1 MQALEALFP
10 TEDFTLL
17 AIIVV
22 LPLLGAVVNGVFGK
36 RLGREAATLMG
47 LGTVFLSFL
56 LSIATFLRLAELQ
69 EGEKAARLFWRGW
82 QWVSIS
88 LKGGGTAPVDIS
100 LSVDALSGT
109 MALVVTGVGF
119 LIHLYSAKYMEED
132 KGFERFFCYL
142 NLFIFSMLV
151 LIFGD
156 SLPVLFVG
164 WEGVGLC
171 SYLLIGFWYE
181 DSNNAAAGKK
191 AFITNRI
198 GDFGLLVAMG
208 LLINYTGALDWKG
221 IEAGANN
228 LMQPVQLWPFGS
240 YVPLADKLPG
250 GIGEWLNAP
259 RHVTAATLV
268 GLALFL
274 GCAGKSAQIPLY
286 VWLPDAMAGPTPVS
300 ALIHAATMVTAG
312 VYLVCR
318 MSFVFVLSPAAMFTV
333 AIVGALTAF
342 VAALI
347 AFAQTD
353 IKKVLAYSTVSQL
366 GYMFLGVGVGAFTA
380 GFFHVFTHAFF
391 KACMFLGAGSVIHA
405 MHARI
410 HDTARS
416 QDMRN
421 MGGLHKYMPYTF
433 WTFAVSWAA
442 IVGFPLT
449 SGFFSKDEIL
459 LKAFTS
465 QVVVPSGET
474 RVGMGTQQIEVFQW
488 PAWGGTVL
496 YALGFITAV
505 CTAFYMTRLLIGI
518 FFGEFRGWKIV
529 KGYKP
534 DPHEHH
540 DDHAHGSHDHELG
553 LALKGPKPHES
564 PWQMWVPL
572 AILAAFAGLAGFL
585 NAHLFHLHPFD
596 SWLEPV
602 FEKASE
608 HVKLIDG
615 AEGYVYPLLGLAILA
630 FAGGVGAAYY
640 VYVKERGEPAHRFT
654 EAFPGVH
661 RFAEDKFRV
670 DEFYEETAIGSVD
683 SLAEVGVV
691 ADKWL
696 MDGVVAR
703 LTAFV
708 VGAAGGLLRFLQNGR
723 VQAYSLSM
731 LAGVGLLGWLLLSPS
746 AQARTRLDSDKGL
759 YSVSAAP
766 GLGYS
771 YRWDAN
777 GDGEW
782 DSNDFGSASEVSVT
796 LEVAQRR
803 TVRLEVM
810 NAFGRTATADVELE
824 RPRPDRSG
832 PLPIPP
838 EGQDAVPNEPLGD
851 GDVDRNKEIARKALQ
866 EVLDQAKSGKPVP
879 PGDAPPAPPAP
890 APNPAGGQP

>member
-1 MQALEALFP
+1 MLEALFP
-10 TEDFTLL
+10 SDDFRLL
-17 AIIVV
+17 AIIVA

-47 LGTVFLSFL
+47 LGTIFLSFCL
-56 LSIATFLRLAELQ
+56 CVATFFRLAELQ
-69 EGEKAARLFWRGW
+69 EGERAARLVWHGW
-82 QWVSIS
+82 QWVPLSPYRS
-88 LKGGGTAPVDIS
+88 GPGDAVWLDFA
-100 LSVDALSGT
+100 LSVDALSGA
-109 MALVVTGVGF
+109 MSLVVTGVGF
-119 LIHLYSAKYMEED
+119 LIHLYSSKYMQED
-132 KGFERFFCYL
+132 PGFTRFFCYL

-151 LIFGD
+151 LILGD

-171 SYLLIGFWYE
+171 SYLLIGFWFGE
-181 DSNNAAAGKK
+181 EKNAAAGKK

-208 LLINYTGALDWKG
+208 LLMFYVGALDWKG
-221 IEAGANN
+221 LEAGAEN
-228 LMQPVQLWPFGS
+228 LLQPQQIWPFGS
-240 YVPLADKLPG
+240 HIPFFDKLG
-250 GIGEWLNAP
+250 AFGEWFNTP
-259 RHVTAATLV
+259 RSVTAATLV

-333 AIVGALTAF
+333 ALIGALTALF
-342 VAALI
+342 AAMI
-347 AFAQTD
+347 AFAQND

-380 GFFHVFTHAFF
+380 GFFHVVTHAFF
-391 KACMFLGAGSVIHA
+391 KACLFLGAGSVIHA

-410 HDTARS
+410 HDTDAS

-421 MGGLHKYMPYTF
+421 MGGLRKYMPYTF

-465 QVVVPSGET
+465 GIASPIAEGK
-474 RVGMGTQQIEVFQW
+474 VGIGAREIEIWQW
-488 PAWGGTVL
+488 PSWAGYLL
-496 YALGFITAV
+496 YGLGFVTAC
-505 CTAFYMTRLLIGI
+505 CTAFYMTRLFIGI

-529 KGYKP
+529 KGYKAE
-534 DPHEHH
+534 HGHH
-540 DDHAHGSHDHELG
+540 DDHHGHDSHHAELG
-553 LALKGPKPHES
+553 LAIKGPKPHES

-572 AILAAFAGLAGFL
+572 AILATLAGLGGFL

-602 FEKASE
+602 FADAAK
-608 HVKLIDG
+608 HVKLVEG
-615 AEGYVYPLLGLAILA
+615 AEGYVYPLLGLAVLA

-640 VYVKERGEPAHRFT
+640 VYVQQRGEPAQRFT
-654 EAFPGVH
+654 EALPGLH
-661 RFAEDKFRV
+661 RAAEQKFLV
-670 DEFYEETAIGSVD
+670 DELYEETAIGSVD
-683 SLAEVGVV
+683 SLADVAVV
-691 ADKWL
+691 ADKWVV
-696 MDGVVAR
+696 DGVIAR
-703 LTAFV
+703 FTAFV
-708 VGAAGGLLRFLQNGR
+708 VGAAGSLLRYLQNGR

-731 LAGVGLLGWLLLSPS
+731 VVGVALIGWMLLSPR
-746 AQARTRLDSDKGL
+746 AEARTSVDDQKGV
-759 YSVSAAP
+759 YSVTAAP

-782 DSNDFGSASEVSVT
+782 DTKDYGQANEISLT
-796 LEVAQRR
+796 LEVAQKR
-803 TVRLEVM
+803 TVSFEVK
-810 NAFGRTATADVELE
+810 NALGQTATGEVPLE
-824 RPRPDRSG
+824 RPKPDLSRVPEPVPAAPPDG
-832 PLPIPP
+832 PPP
-838 EGQDAVPNEPLGD
+838 GGNAQAEENAE
-851 GDVDRNKEIARKALQ
+851 RARKIIENLP
-866 EVLDQAKSGKPVP
+866 GMKP
-879 PGDAPPAPPAP
+879 GQPPAAP
-890 APNPAGGQP
+890 APGEPQ

>member
-10 TEDFTLL
+10 IEDFTLL

-56 LSIATFLRLAELQ
+56 LSVATFLRLADLQ

-82 QWVSIS
+82 QWVTLS
-88 LKGGGTAPVDIS
+88 LPGGTNSFPVDIS
-100 LSVDALSGT
+100 LSVDALSAT
-109 MALVVTGVGF
+109 MSLVVTGVGF
-119 LIHLYSAKYMEED
+119 LIHLYSSKYMEED
-132 KGFERFFCYL
+132 AGYERFFCYL

-171 SYLLIGFWYE
+171 SYLLIGFWYQ
-181 DSNNAAAGKK
+181 DTNNAAAGKK

-198 GDFGLLVAMG
+198 GDFGLLIAMG
-208 LLINYTGALDWKG
+208 LLVNYTGALDWKG
-221 IEAGANN
+221 IEAGAGN
-228 LMQPVQLWPFGS
+228 LLQPVQLWPFGS
-240 YVPLADKLPG
+240 HVPLADKLG
-250 GIGEWLNAP
+250 SFGEWLNAP
-259 RHVTAATLV
+259 RHVSAATLV

-318 MSFVFVLSPAAMFTV
+318 LSFVFVLSPAAMFTV
-333 AIVGALTAF
+333 ALVGALTAF
-342 VAALI
+342 VAALM
-347 AFAQTD
+347 AFAQND

-380 GFFHVFTHAFF
+380 GFFHVVTHAFF

-433 WTFAVSWAA
+433 WTFAVAWAA
-442 IVGFPLT
+442 IVGFPMT

-465 QVVVPSGET
+465 QVSLGSGEM
-474 RVGMGTQQIEVFQW
+474 RIGAGRSEIELFQW
-488 PAWGGTVL
+488 PAWGGSVL
-496 YALGFITAV
+496 YGLGFITAV

-534 DPHEHH
+534 SPHDHH
-540 DDHAHGSHDHELG
+540 DDHGHGAHHEELG
-553 LALKGPKPHES
+553 VALKGPKPHES
-564 PWQMWVPL
+564 PPAIWVPL
-572 AILAAFAGLAGFL
+572 VVLAALAAFAGFL

-596 SWLEPV
+596 DWLNPV
-602 FEKASE
+602 FQKAAGG
-608 HVKLIDG
+608 VKLIEG
-615 AEGYVYPLLGLAILA
+615 AEGYVYPLLGLAVLA
-630 FAGGVGAAYY
+630 FVGGVGSAYY
-640 VYVKERGEPAHRFT
+640 VYVSRRGEPAQRFV
-654 EAFPGVH
+654 EAAPGLH

-670 DEFYEETAIGSVD
+670 DEFYEETVIGSVD
-683 SLAEVGVV
+683 SLAEVGLVL
-691 ADKWL
+691 DKWVV
-696 MDGVVAR
+696 DGIVAR
-703 LTAFV
+703 FTAFV
-708 VGAAGGLLRFLQNGR
+708 VGAAGSLLRFLQNGR
-723 VQAYSLSM
+723 VQAYSLAM
-731 LAGVGLLGWLLLSPS
+731 LVGVGLVGWLLLSPS
-746 AQARTRLDSDKGL
+746 AQARTRLDEEKGL
-759 YSVSAAP
+759 YSVTAAP

-777 GDGEW
+777 GDGQW
-782 DSNDFGSASEVSVT
+782 DSNDFGTASEVSVT
-796 LEVAQRR
+796 VEVAQRR

-810 NAFGRTATADVELE
+810 NAFGRTASTDVELE
-824 RPRPDRSG
+824 RPKPDRSG
-832 PLPIPP
+832 PAP
-838 EGQDAVPNEPLGD
+838 ERAQAAQPAPAPDDPELQ
-851 GDVDRNKEIARKALQ
+851 RNIGIANKALQ
-866 EVLDQAKSGKPVP
+866 EVIDQAKSGKPML
-879 PGDAPPAPPAP
+879 GNDAPPPAP
-890 APNPAGGQP
+890 APPAGEQP

>member
-1 MQALEALFP
+1 MQALETLFP
-10 TEDFTLL
+10 VEDFTLL
-17 AIIVV
+17 AVIVV

-56 LSIATFLRLAELQ
+56 FSIATFVHLATLQQGNEAAVRLL
-69 EGEKAARLFWRGW
+69 WRGW
-82 QWVSIS
+82 HWVSLS
-88 LKGGGTAPVDIS
+88 LPGAGGSFPVDIS
-100 LSVDALSGT
+100 LSVDALNAT
-109 MALVVTGVGF
+109 MSLIVTGVGF
-119 LIHLYSAKYMEED
+119 LIHLYSSKYMEED
-132 KGFERFFCYL
+132 SGYQRFFCYL

-171 SYLLIGFWYE
+171 SYLLIGFWYQ
-181 DSNNAAAGKK
+181 DANNASAGKK

-208 LLINYTGALDWKG
+208 LLVFYTGALDWKG
-221 IEAGANN
+221 IEAGAGN
-228 LMQPVQLWPFGS
+228 LLQPVQLWPLGS
-240 YVPLADKLPG
+240 HVPLAEHLG
-250 GIGEWLNAP
+250 SAGEWLNRP
-259 RHVTAATLV
+259 RYVSAATLV

-318 MSFVFVLSPAAMFTV
+318 LSFVFVLSPAAMFVV
-333 AIVGALTAF
+333 AFVGAITAL

-347 AFAQTD
+347 AFAQND

-366 GYMFLGVGVGAFTA
+366 GYMFLGVGVGAFSA
-380 GFFHVFTHAFF
+380 GFFHVVTHAFF

-410 HDTARS
+410 HDTAQS

-421 MGGLHKYMPYTF
+421 MGGLRKYLPYTF
-433 WTFAVSWAA
+433 WTFAVAWAA

-459 LKAFTS
+459 LKAYTS
-465 QVVVPSGET
+465 
-474 RVGMGTQQIEVFQW
+474 RVALDAGQSRIGIGAAEIELFQW
-488 PAWGGTVL
+488 PAWTGTAL
-496 YALGFITAV
+496 YAIGFITAV
-505 CTAFYMTRLLIGI
+505 CTAFYMTRLLIGT

-529 KGYKP
+529 KGYRP

-540 DDHAHGSHDHELG
+540 DHHGHHAHEVG
-553 LALKGPKPHES
+553 LAIQGPKPHES

-572 AILAAFAGLAGFL
+572 AVLALLAAFAGFL

-602 FEKASE
+602 FRKAGE
-608 HVKLIDG
+608 HVQLIEG
-615 AEGYVYPLLGLAILA
+615 AEGYVYPLLGFAIAA
-630 FAGGVGAAYY
+630 FVVGVGAAYY
-640 VYVKERGEPAHRFT
+640 VYAVRRGEPARRFT
-654 EAFPGVH
+654 EAAPGVH

-670 DEFYEETAIGSVD
+670 DEFYDETVIGSVD

-691 ADKWL
+691 LDKWVV
-696 MDGVVAR
+696 DGIVAR

-708 VGAAGGLLRFLQNGR
+708 VGAAGSVLRFLQNGR

-731 LAGVGLLGWLLLSPS
+731 LIGVGVIGWMLLSPS
-746 AQARTRLDSDKGL
+746 AQARTRVDEAKGL

-777 GDGEW
+777 GDGQW
-782 DSNDFGSASEVSVT
+782 DSNDFGTASEVSVT
-796 LEVAQRR
+796 LEVDQKR

-810 NAFGRTATADVELE
+810 NAFGRTATADVALE
-824 RPRPDRSG
+824 RPRADRSG
-832 PLPIPP
+832 I
-838 EGQDAVPNEPLGD
+838 ASNPNLE
-851 GDVDRNKEIARKALQ
+851 RNKDIAGKAVQ
-866 EVLDQAKSGKPVP
+866 DVIDQAGRPIVP
-879 PGDAPPAPPAP
+879 EAPPPAP
-890 APNPAGGQP
+890 APQMGGHP